1 MIVEKPPLSTFWL
14 LSAAVFLSLAWLL
27 PNHYPPWLAFHGDAW
42 TALVITAA
50 AAFVLRRPLS
60 VHWHWASVVVGVI
73 CLIPIAQYA
82 FGQIAFVGQAWIN
95 VAYLLGFLCS
105 MLIAAHWERQSTCQA
120 ADFLFFALCLAGI
133 ASVGF
138 QLHQWLQLDSLEFFV
153 LRASDRPYGNLGQ
166 PNQLASLLVLA
177 TLGCGWGFWRKTLAA
192 KSAVLLAC
200 FFLFGIALT
209 HSRTSW
215 LNMTVIFLVMGWWGW
230 RQSRFKLMAAAT
242 GLAGFLAAC
251 IFITPWLFEVLQ
263 LHGTFDLSNR
273 LSESVR
279 PLAWRLLLDAVW
291 QKPLLG
297 YGWGQTGSAHLQ
309 TAADYPYIGVLF
321 EQAHNLFIDLLIWN
335 GMPVGLFICVAIV
348 GWFVAA
354 LASLKNI
361 GDALILLCLSA
372 LGVHAMLEYPL
383 HYAYFL
389 LPAGLMVGMLHTRL
403 GFHVVF
409 STAPKVAWCLWLCAA
424 VVLAV
429 TVRDYLR
436 VESSFTDLRFEK
448 ARIVAKQA
456 GTPPEVWVLTQLREN
471 IVLGRTEARAN
482 MTTDELNWMRSVT
495 QAYPSANN
503 IYKLALALALNQHG
517 AEAQQWIKALCK
529 TAPVAYC
536 ESSKGLWK
544 DQAAKAPAIA
554 AVPWP

>member
-1 MIVEKPPLSTFWL
+1 MILEKPPLSTFWL

-27 PNHYPPWLAFHGDAW
+27 PNHYPPWLAFHGDALM
-42 TALVITAA
+42 AIVITATS
-50 AAFVLRRPLS
+50 AFVFRRPLRM
-60 VHWHWASVVVGVI
+60 HWHWASVIVGVG

-105 MLIAAHWERQSTCQA
+105 MLVGAHWERLFTCQC
-120 ADFLFFALCLAGI
+120 ADFLFSALCLAAI

-153 LRASDRPYGNLGQ
+153 LRALDRPYGNFGQ

-177 TLGCGWGFWRKTLAA
+177 TLGCGWGFWRKMLAA
-192 KSAVLLAC
+192 RSALLLAC

-230 RQSRFKLMAAAT
+230 RQSRIKLIAAAI
-242 GLAGFLAAC
+242 GLAGFLVTC
-251 IFITPWLFEVLQ
+251 IFTTPWLFELLQ

-273 LSESVR
+273 LSENVR

-291 QKPLLG
+291 QRPFFG
-297 YGWGQTGSAHLQ
+297 YGWGQTGIAHLQ
-309 TAADYPYIGVLF
+309 TAAEYPYIGVLF

-335 GMPVGLFICVAIV
+335 GIPIGLSICIALV
-348 GWFVAA
+348 GWFVTAVT
-354 LASLKNI
+354 LVKNI
-361 GDALILLCLSA
+361 GDALVLLCLSA

-389 LPAGLMVGMLHTRL
+389 LPAGLMIGVLHTRL
-403 GFHVVF
+403 GFNVVF
-409 STAPKVAWCLWLCAA
+409 STAPKISRCLWLAA
-424 VVLAV
+424 VVMLAV
-429 TVRDYLR
+429 TVRDYAR

-456 GTPPEVWVLTQLREN
+456 GMPPEVWVLTQLRES

-482 MTTDELNWMRSVT
+482 MSADELNWMRSVT

-503 IYKLALALALNQHG
+503 IYKLARALALNQRG
-517 AEAQQWIKALCK
+517 TEAQLWIKTLCK
-529 TAPVAYC
+529 VAPLAYC
-536 ESSKGLWK
+536 EGTKELWK
-544 DQAAKAPAIA
+544 EQAIKEPAIA